1 MSKVLNFIS
10 VESISSKVK
19 QEVIVTIR
27 PNWNHKYL
35 KSFFCEKF
43 NLPSTTRISEKEFIA
58 ALNCLLFIRIDSDNP
73 DYRLKLENLLRSCL
87 LPKGFQDIVKFL
99 PLGGTLYQFKSHQ
112 VRFVLSDELVDSIKT
127 GIETQS
133 LTYELSE
140 LSRHLSSNQNAIKE
154 SFNYNFLTSEG
165 KYFILN
171 SYFSKNTFS
180 KVFNESDFVLN
191 LCTKS
196 PELTCGIA
204 LSIIFGFTCEAD
216 SDIDSFLGIVAESGM
231 SVSDLNVNARLSFD
245 YFLRDNKK
253 GGPTFG
259 LDNVTNVSNS
269 GKDSS
274 PILNSPSTQSFSP
287 PNNIVRKFI
296 SKTLL
301 PKGSMDRRETDRDR
315 ELNSLCLSTLLMWMK
330 VFKNDLEKLGIVGIS
345 T

>member
-10 VESISSKVK
+10 IESIQSKVK
-19 QEVIVTIR
+19 QEVIITIR
-27 PNWNHKYL
+27 PNWNHKFL

-43 NLPSTTRISEKEFIA
+43 NLPSTTRISEKEFVA
-58 ALNCLLFIRIDSDNP
+58 ALYCLLFIRIDSDNP

-87 LPKGFQDIVKFL
+87 LPRGFQDIVKFL

-112 VRFVLSDELVDSIKT
+112 VRFVLSKEFVDSIKA
-127 GIETQS
+127 GIDTQS

-140 LSRHLSSNQNAIKE
+140 LSRHLSSNQNSIKE

-171 SYFSKNTFS
+171 SYFSKSTTTS
-180 KVFNESDFVLN
+180 VFNESDFVLN

-204 LSIIFGFTCEAD
+204 LSIIFGFTCETD
-216 SDIDSFLGIVAESGM
+216 SDIDKFLGIVAESGM
-231 SVSDLNVNARLSFD
+231 SFSDLNVNARLSFD

-253 GGPTFG
+253 NGSHSGPN
-259 LDNVTNVSNS
+259 NVFNVSDS
-269 GKDSS
+269 GKDMS
-274 PILNSPSTQSFSP
+274 PILNSLSTQSFLP

-296 SKTLL
+296 SKNIL
-301 PKGSMDRRETDRDR
+301 PKGSMDKVETVRHD
-315 ELNSLCLSTLLMWMK
+315 EINSLYLSNLLMLMK
-330 VFKNDLEKLGIVGIS
+330 VFKKDLEKLGIAGINY
-345 T
+345 